1 MVSKDECTFDNE
13 VMKWFIGVMVV
24 LCGASLA
31 YFMSDAGFSGMFA
44 KQPSEGAK
52 ATVRLADGCSR
63 EVTHVIDTFGR
74 EGRCLAVLDAKCV
87 RGDEGGSGYRIL
99 FSSDISPEEADRFI
113 ARAYGL
119 CLRRE
124 ASPFSL
130 SFDML
135 DCPRWADACKAYI
148 ERSLAEQGLAVAYDS
163 GVYERERPLVT
174 RYLRDVLDSQ
184 QQPSAALTSV
194 KLWDFYLDERPSG
207 ERGRNILGEVSM
219 SVSPGKLPQP
229 LLAEKPALPPGDH
242 WTPLHLA
249 AECGDEAELAALL
262 SAGADPNAR
271 DARGDTP
278 LHLAARCGD
287 RDLMRL
293 LTTGGADGLLKNK
306 DGQSAEE
313 LLQEL
318 LKLRQARRG
327 WLEVKGMVTIPDACS
342 LSSVTVYREAGQLQV
357 KEFSDGQALTPEQF
371 RARLTRMQSHGG
383 EWVILFRL
391 QDASL
396 MAELEPWLSV
406 CDALGVRSRCTEE

>member
-1 MVSKDECTFDNE
+1 
-13 VMKWFIGVMVV
+13 
-24 LCGASLA
+24 
-31 YFMSDAGFSGMFA
+31 
-44 KQPSEGAK
+44 
-52 ATVRLADGCSR
+52 
-63 EVTHVIDTFGR
+63 
-74 EGRCLAVLDAKCV
+74 
-87 RGDEGGSGYRIL
+87 
-99 FSSDISPEEADRFI
+99 
-113 ARAYGL
+113 
-119 CLRRE
+119 
-124 ASPFSL
+124 
-130 SFDML
+130 
-135 DCPRWADACKAYI
+135 
-148 ERSLAEQGLAVAYDS
+148 
-163 GVYERERPLVT
+163 
-174 RYLRDVLDSQ
+174 
-184 QQPSAALTSV
+184 
-194 KLWDFYLDERPSG
+194 
-207 ERGRNILGEVSM
+207 M
-219 SVSPGKLPQP
+219 SVSPGKLPQS
-229 LLAEKPALPPGDH
+229 LLAEKPALPRGDH

-262 SAGADPNAR
+262 SAGADPNARSRTGITPPALAALNGHERCVRALLAAGAVADARAAQRASLEGHADCLRALLERLPEEAGARRSFLQEPLQAAAARGHVECLSLLLEAGADAEAPDAEGMRPLDWAVACGHPAAMELLVRAGADVDGRDAEGRTLIRRAMEQGSAVRLRALLELGANPNLADAEGRTPLHAAAADRALHWACPLLLAAGADPNAR

-357 KEFSDGQALTPEQF
+357 KEFSDGQALTPDQF
-371 RARLTRMQSHGG
+371 RTRLTRMLSRGG

-391 QDASL
+391 QDSSQI
-396 MAELEPWLSV
+396 AELEPWLSV